1 MNQVCPVCGSEY
13 LGWVTKCVECGVAL
27 VAPGDA
33 PDPTQLPEE
42 QQVVYELG
50 AWSLDAQA
58 AVAEAMANSGVPH
71 GWLGA
76 DLVVHVDHEADVDVI
91 VEEIEAATGQATMY
105 DPDNPGI
112 DRLDLD
118 HDGTEDEIVY
128 DLDEWP
134 QDEREELTR
143 RLERGGVPYRWED
156 DDTLVIASR
165 DEVLVETLLD
175 QVEQHAPDA
184 DDLEGDG
191 DDEVDG
197 ELLGELFLAADRLKD
212 QPLDADGLAGLLAV
226 LDEAEATKPP
236 FGVNRSLWAGALGR
250 AEAIAAVLT
259 GSEASLAAANA
270 DDDDDDADDDAD
282 DADADDAD
290 ADDADVAG
298 GDALGSDDDDDAGG
312 ASDADDDRD
321 DDRDDDQ
328 SPDAAASSGVLTPEG
343 TLDPSRHATVTA
355 MAADLRAI
363 LRPYV

>member
-33 PDPTQLPEE
+33 PDPTQLPED

-58 AVAEAMANSGVPH
+58 AVAEAMANSGIPH

-76 DLVVHVDHEADVDVI
+76 DLVVHVDHETYVDSI
-91 VEEIEAATGQATMY
+91 VEDVEASTGQATMY

-118 HDGTEDEIVY
+118 QSSTEDEIVY

-134 QDEREELTR
+134 HDEREELTR

-175 QVEQHAPDA
+175 QVEQHAPDG
-184 DDLEGDG
+184 DDLAGDG

-226 LDEAEATKPP
+226 LGEAEPTKPP

-259 GSEASLAAANA
+259 GSEATLAAANA
-270 DDDDDDADDDAD
+270 EADE
-282 DADADDAD
+282 
-290 ADDADVAG
+290 
-298 GDALGSDDDDDAGG
+298 DDDDDAGG
-312 ASDADDDRD
+312 VEVRDSDDDAGGSFD
-321 DDRDDDQ
+321 DDDEGDDDDDEAGEVDDPDDR